1 MRKLN
6 IAYVCTEKLPSP
18 AVKGGAIQMM
28 IDGVVPYLIETHS
41 MTVFSVQ
48 DPELPDYEEVESVT
62 YIRVPRENY
71 SQNIADELADM
82 DPFDLIH
89 VFNRPK
95 AVPLYK
101 SVMPESEIVLSLH
114 NDMFTER
121 KLSDEEGL
129 KAIECASEIMTV
141 SNYIKGA
148 ILNRFPEADRKIQV
162 VYSGVDLTQFHPSW
176 TEEGKKIKQ
185 RLRRKYSL
193 SNRKVI
199 LFIGRLSK
207 TKGPHLLI
215 KAMPSILE
223 EHPDAVLVIC
233 GGKWFSD
240 NRMNEYVSYLYKLAK
255 PLGDHVLF
263 TKYIPHEEIPNTFLL
278 GDVFV
283 CSSQWQEPLARVHY
297 EAMAAGVPLITTK
310 RGGNAEVVTH
320 MHNGLVIGAYRRPSS
335 FSRAICD
342 VLNHPER
349 ASEMSLNG
357 RKVVEANHT
366 FRHVADRL
374 ERVYNKAF
382 DGIPKLS
389 SEPEHRT
396 LEAEVLTTEVEEEEK
411 QSVPTP
417 DTGTT
422 NTEPKQE
429 PEPPWIFNRSNRN
442 KKR

>member
-1 MRKLN
+1 MNILN

-28 IDGVVPYLIETHS
+28 IDGVMPFIKENHS

-71 SQNIADELADM
+71 SQNVAEELTDM

-95 AVPLYK
+95 AVILYK
-101 SVMPESEIVLSLH
+101 NVMPESEIVLSLH

-129 KAIECASEIMTV
+129 KAIQSASQIMTV
-141 SNYIKGA
+141 SNYIKGT
-148 ILNRFPEADRKIQV
+148 ILNRFPEADDKIQI
-162 VYSGVDLTQFHPSW
+162 VYSGVDLTQYHPSW

-185 RLRRKYSL
+185 RLKHKYRL

-215 KAMPSILE
+215 KAMPAILK

-240 NRMNEYVSYLYKLAK
+240 NRMNEYVSYLYKLAE
-255 PLGDHVLF
+255 PLGDHVKF
-263 TKYIPHEEIPNTFLL
+263 TKYIPHEEIPKAFLL

-320 MHNGLVIGAYRRPSS
+320 LHNGLVVGAYRRPSS
-335 FSRAICD
+335 FARAICD
-342 VLNHPER
+342 LLNHPER
-349 ASEMSLNG
+349 ATEMSLNG
-357 RKVVEANHT
+357 RKVVEANHS
-366 FRHVADRL
+366 FHHVADRL
-374 ERVYNKAF
+374 ENVYQKAF
-382 DGIPKLS
+382 RKDEPQLILDEEHVSPMYSPEDAEVVPIDPTGANKK
-389 SEPEHRT
+389 EPEK
-396 LEAEVLTTEVEEEEK
+396 VE
-411 QSVPTP
+411 PL
-417 DTGTT
+417 
-422 NTEPKQE
+422 
-429 PEPPWIFNRSNRN
+429 WIFDRSYRN